1 MDDIKFTE
9 YLTKEIGIATI
20 PLSPFYNSMN
30 SKDDYSQKI
39 IRICFAK
46 NEDVLTEAAA
56 KLNSL

>member
-1 MDDIKFTE
+1 MNDIKFTE

-20 PLSPFYNSMN
+20 PLSPFYNIDSREN
-30 SKDDYSQKI
+30 YSNKI

-46 NEDVLTEAAA
+46 NEDVLAKAAE